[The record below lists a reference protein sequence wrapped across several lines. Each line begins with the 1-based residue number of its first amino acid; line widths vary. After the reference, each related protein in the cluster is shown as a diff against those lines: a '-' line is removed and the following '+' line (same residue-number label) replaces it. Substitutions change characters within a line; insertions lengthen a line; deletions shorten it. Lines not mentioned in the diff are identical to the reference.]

1 MTGDVPTGD
10 DAPGKGGP
18 AGAATARKGAA
29 VNQAAA
35 GKRALSALDRR
46 LRIIKPLVFLAGLYP
61 LARLVFF
68 GFTDRLSANPVQFV
82 TFSTGTWALVILC
95 VTLAVTPLRRLTGAN
110 WLIRL
115 RRMIGL
121 FAFFYALLHFV
132 IYLWFDQG
140 WNFSAMLS
148 DVWRRPFIMVGFGAF
163 VLLLLLAL
171 TSPKAAVRR
180 LGRHWQT
187 VHRLIYVAAGLALLH
202 FWWMKA
208 GKNDLFEPKI
218 YVAVVAVLLAFR
230 VLWTLKTAVQKRRV
244 ATR

>member
-1 MTGDVPTGD
+1 MAQQIRP
-10 DAPGKGGP
+10 
-18 AGAATARKGAA
+18 
-29 VNQAAA
+29 QAS
-35 GKRALSALDRR
+35 KRAPSALDTR

-140 WNFSAMLS
+140 WNFGAMLH

-187 VHRLIYVAAGLALLH
+187 LHRLIYLAAGLALLH

-230 VLWTLKTAVQKRRV
+230 VVWTLKTTAEKRRV
-244 ATR
+244 ATRPR

>member
-1 MTGDVPTGD
+1 MPRPITPVSGAPTSGRR
-10 DAPGKGGP
+10 AP
-18 AGAATARKGAA
+18 
-29 VNQAAA
+29 
-35 GKRALSALDRR
+35 SALDRR
-46 LRIIKPLVFLAGLYP
+46 LRIIKPLVFLAALYP

-68 GFTDRLSANPVQFV
+68 GFTDRLSANPVQFI
-82 TFSTGTWALVILC
+82 TFSTGTWALVLLC
-95 VTLAVTPLRRLTGAN
+95 VTLAVTPLRRVTGWNAV
-110 WLIRL
+110 IRV
-115 RRMIGL
+115 RRMLGL

-140 WNFSAMLS
+140 WNVGAVLH
-148 DVWRRPFIMVGFGAF
+148 DVGRRPFILVGFAAF
-163 VLLLLLAL
+163 ALLLLLAL

-187 VHRLIYVAAGLALLH
+187 LHRLIYVAAGLALLH

-230 VLWTLKTAVQKRRV
+230 VGWALRNGMRKARGAGARTAGPRPTAAR
-244 ATR
+244 AAGTRPPEE